1 MLARVQRVVSGSGVV
16 NLAVREGRKQKIAGS
31 RSFCAASAE
40 KKPPSVTVI
49 EVEQPDEPEPIDLN
63 TLTPTGI
70 VKHLDRY
77 IVGQEDA
84 KRAVAIAMRNRWRRH
99 RVPDILKDEIAPKN
113 ILMIGPTGC
122 GKTEIARRLAKL
134 ADAPFIKVEATKFT
148 EVGFH
153 GRDVDQIIRDLVEI
167 SLKQTRNKMRKDI
180 QEEVEKIVDAR
191 LLDGLCGKHSNDNTR
206 ESFQKLLREGMLD
219 DRIVEID
226 VPNSPAQQ
234 VDGAS
239 AAVNEVIIRMD
250 KGMGGNRNQTQ
261 KRNMTVSDA
270 RPLITDVEVEKMLN
284 PDLVNKAAIQA
295 VEQDGVVFL
304 DEIDKICNSSENR
317 HGADASAEGVQRD
330 LLPLIEGCS
339 ISTKHGNVNTDF
351 ILFIASGAFHS
362 VKPSDLL
369 AELQGRLPIRVQLQ
383 GLSSAELHRILTEP
397 ETNLIF
403 QQKELLAT
411 EGVSLE
417 FDDDAIVEIANI
429 GAEVNRTIENI
440 GARRLHTVIEKLVE
454 KISFEA
460 ADMED
465 GTTITITKQDV
476 SDNLGSILKKA
487 DLQKYVL

>member
-1 MLARVQRVVSGSGVV
+1 MLARVQRVVSGRGVI
-16 NLAVREGRKQKIAGS
+16 NLAAQEGRKQKFSGS

-49 EVEQPDEPEPIDLN
+49 EVEQPEEPAPVDLSS
-63 TLTPTGI
+63 LTPAGI
-70 VKHLDRY
+70 VQHLDRF
-77 IVGQEDA
+77 IIGQEDA

-99 RVPDILKDEIAPKN
+99 RLPDILKDEIVPKN

-153 GRDVDQIIRDLVEI
+153 GKDVEQIIRDLVEI

-180 QEEVEKIVDAR
+180 EEEVEKIVDAR
-191 LLDGLCGKHSNDNTR
+191 LLDGLCGKHSTDSTR
-206 ESFQKLLREGMLD
+206 KSFQKLLREGMLD

-226 VPNSPAQQ
+226 VPNSPAQP

-261 KRNMTVSDA
+261 KSKMTVSDA

-383 GLSSAELHRILTEP
+383 GLSSGELHRILTEP

-403 QQKELLAT
+403 QQKQLLAT

-460 ADMED
+460 AEMDD

-476 SDNLGSILKKA
+476 TDNLGSILKKA
-487 DLQKYVL
+487 DLKKFVL